1 MQTATVTVRNTKDNS
16 SVSVRLIL
24 DSGSQRSY
32 ITESLAKGLQLT
44 LDRTDKLSVVT
55 FGSNKPKN
63 INCKQGSLSLL
74 LKDGSAMP
82 MNITVVPHIT
92 GKINRVPLKEEDIEF
107 LKGEFVDG
115 KLADSLPCHAESSS
129 IEMFIGNDYY
139 FDLLEPRKMDLGD
152 GLCLFHSKLGWIL
165 GGRVEQPA
173 VNNDESS
180 LLVSTVGS
188 APNGIKPTAHMLTS
202 IDPSLS
208 PKPSLEHFWN
218 LESIG
223 ITDSPSQS
231 DEIAIENFSKTVT
244 FADGRYLVTWPW
256 RESTPDL
263 PQNYQ
268 LAVGRLRSTVKK
280 LIKTP
285 KLFKQYNEIIQDQL
299 NRGIIE
305 KVTST
310 SSEGLIKHYIPHHP
324 VISPAKNTT
333 KVRIVYDASAKTNKD
348 NKSLNE
354 CLYRGPVILPSLY
367 GLLIRFRLSPI
378 GVVGDIEKAFLNVGL
393 QVRDRDATRFLWLQD
408 CTRTDIENNLQIY
421 RFCRVPFGVISS
433 PFLLAATI
441 NYHLEQCDLPVAKKL
456 QKDIYVDNVI
466 AGVSTPSQAKDLYVE
481 AKSLF
486 TAASMNLR
494 EWASNSKEFMDFV
507 PYEDQA
513 GKFEHKVLGINWD
526 LINDML
532 SVPGPSISND
542 GCVWTKRKV
551 LQVISSVFDPL
562 GYFSPTVLD
571 AKLFMKTLWME
582 KHEWDAKLNEKQ
594 LEMWLQVIKALKDIP
609 LCHLPRYIGITQE
622 KSVVY
627 SLVCFCDASAK
638 AYASYLLAPVVFWFM

>member
-1 MQTATVTVRNTKDNS
+1 M
-16 SVSVRLIL
+16 
-24 DSGSQRSY
+24 
-32 ITESLAKGLQLT
+32 IT
-44 LDRTDKLSVVT
+44 
-55 FGSNKPKN
+55 
-63 INCKQGSLSLL
+63 
-74 LKDGSAMP
+74 
-82 MNITVVPHIT
+82 
-92 GKINRVPLKEEDIEF
+92 
-107 LKGEFVDG
+107 
-115 KLADSLPCHAESSS
+115 
-129 IEMFIGNDYY
+129 
-139 FDLLEPRKMDLGD
+139 
-152 GLCLFHSKLGWIL
+152 
-165 GGRVEQPA
+165 
-173 VNNDESS
+173 
-180 LLVSTVGS
+180 
-188 APNGIKPTAHMLTS
+188 
-202 IDPSLS
+202 
-208 PKPSLEHFWN
+208 
-218 LESIG
+218 
-223 ITDSPSQS
+223 
-231 DEIAIENFSKTVT
+231 
-244 FADGRYLVTWPW
+244 
-256 RESTPDL
+256 
-263 PQNYQ
+263 
-268 LAVGRLRSTVKK
+268 
-280 LIKTP
+280 
-285 KLFKQYNEIIQDQL
+285 
-299 NRGIIE
+299 
-305 KVTST
+305 
-310 SSEGLIKHYIPHHP
+310 
-324 VISPAKNTT
+324 PAKNTT

-408 CTRTDIENNLQIY
+408 STRTDIENNLQIY

-441 NYHLEQCDLPVAKKL
+441 NYHLEQCDLPFAKKL

-466 AGVSTPSQAKDLYVE
+466 TGVSTPSQAKDLYVE

-486 TAASMNLR
+486 AAASMNLR

-513 GKFEHKVLGINWD
+513 RKFEHKVLGINWD

-542 GCVWTKRKV
+542 DCVWTKRKV

-594 LEMWLQVIKALKDIP
+594 LEMWLQVIEALKDIP

-638 AYASYLLAPVVFWFM
+638 AYATVIYLHQSFSGSCKVDLIFSKTRLAPQNMTIPRLELMGVLIGVRALKFVTSELHLQVTNTIVFTDSVCVTLASVQEATVCICDQ